1 VVCAPAAPLPP
12 GGTHR
17 RECITG
23 AFAPAYGFSFLQ
35 IYCGL
40 WLILF
45 PHPAPTNAQVLGLAK
60 GYFQKWM
67 NATKAE
73 AAVREQK
80 GQALVWVSQVLTLRN
95 DGKMVARSSLP
106 LARTAHWRL
115 TPPPSRPSSPRSR
128 SCILMC
134 TAVSGASHAAAMGV
148 SRKSR
153 TIPAP
158 SPAMGVPLLSPLGLV
173 DLQVPAR
180 VCMCRRRIFKCRAS
194 VDGSCKI
201 TGDATRCRMRF
212 EGLTQ
217 CSRKCSF
224 PEGHQTRGIALSQP
238 RRIVLRSREYTF

>member
-1 VVCAPAAPLPP
+1 MVCAPAAPLPP

-115 TPPPSRPSSPRSR
+115 TPPPSRPS
-128 SCILMC
+128 L
-134 TAVSGASHAAAMGV
+134 A
-148 SRKSR
+148 
-153 TIPAP
+153 TIPIMHPHVHSGLWRFARCCYGCF
-158 SPAMGVPLLSPLGLV
+158 AEVAHVP
-173 DLQVPAR
+173 
-180 VCMCRRRIFKCRAS
+180 C
-194 VDGSCKI
+194 
-201 TGDATRCRMRF
+201 T
-212 EGLTQ
+212 
-217 CSRKCSF
+217 
-224 PEGHQTRGIALSQP
+224 
-238 RRIVLRSREYTF
+238 